1 MAVNGINTVKGE
13 NASLPVDL
21 HHSKTTLLNSHLLHL
36 SNTEQFRLLGK
47 LPTYP
52 SPKLTFCPR

>member
-1 MAVNGINTVKGE
+1 MAVNQINTVKGE

-21 HHSKTTLLNSHLLHL
+21 HHSKTTLLKFPSFTPVKHG
-36 SNTEQFRLLGK
+36 SIEASGK